1 MLLTRDDAVY
11 PARFLLVPLLL
22 YRRGPGGFCGLETLR
37 NTQRPI
43 SILLS
48 RDPKGRGFR
57 FSGTQTRH
65 KPETIMTTLVAESA
79 VTPTPSTLLTERIV
93 LTGFMGAGKSTVGRL
108 LAAQLSWN
116 FLDVDTEIERLSGVT
131 IEEIFA
137 THGEAEFR
145 RRESTAIA
153 RSLGARNTVIALGG
167 GAPEEITNR
176 LLLEQTPNTTV
187 VFLDAPFSVLFDR
200 CVLQEGAAVRPNL
213 QDPDAA
219 AARFQRRI
227 PHYIRCSSHR
237 IVTENLSIE
246 QTVAAIRAQLL

>member
-1 MLLTRDDAVY
+1 
-11 PARFLLVPLLL
+11 
-22 YRRGPGGFCGLETLR
+22 
-37 NTQRPI
+37 
-43 SILLS
+43 
-48 RDPKGRGFR
+48 
-57 FSGTQTRH
+57 
-65 KPETIMTTLVAESA
+65 MTTLVVESA
-79 VTPTPSTLLTERIV
+79 VTPPPATLLTERIV

-108 LAAQLSWN
+108 LAADLRWD
-116 FLDVDTEIERLSGVT
+116 FLDVDTEIERLGGTT

-137 THGEAEFR
+137 AHGEAEFR
-145 RRESTAIA
+145 RRESAAIA
-153 RSLGARNTVIALGG
+153 RSLGTRNTVIALGG

-187 VFLDAPFSVLFDR
+187 VFLDAPFAILFDR

-237 IVTENLSIE
+237 IITENLSIE

>member
-1 MLLTRDDAVY
+1 
-11 PARFLLVPLLL
+11 
-22 YRRGPGGFCGLETLR
+22 
-37 NTQRPI
+37 
-43 SILLS
+43 
-48 RDPKGRGFR
+48 
-57 FSGTQTRH
+57 
-65 KPETIMTTLVAESA
+65 MTTLVAESA
-79 VTPTPSTLLTERIV
+79 VIPPPATLLTERVV

-108 LAAQLSWN
+108 LAADLGWD
-116 FLDVDTEIERLSGVT
+116 FLDVDAVIERHAGNT

-145 RRESTAIA
+145 RRESAAIA

-167 GAPEEITNR
+167 GAPEEVTNR

-187 VFLDAPFSVLFDR
+187 VFLDAPFAVLFDR

-219 AARFQRRI
+219 AKRFQRRI